1 MLLRDAISRSS
12 AGNTSS
18 SARSSSNPAGAN
30 GGGGGSGGGGGGNP
44 MAGGKQQMS
53 KGQMYSEIQAMKLR
67 ITEEEKRRK
76 EAEAEKVG
84 RVVSRLS
91 SVCVLLVGRRHVC

>member
-1 MLLRDAISRSS
+1 
-12 AGNTSS
+12 
-18 SARSSSNPAGAN
+18 
-30 GGGGGSGGGGGGNP
+30 